1 MDNFNNR
8 DGEEDIFAMMRDDAG
23 GAEESSG
30 AEDGSEYLNDSGPG
44 MEIELTGTDEATR
57 TTTDLTG
64 PKQSGEVY

>member
-8 DGEEDIFAMMRDDAG
+8 DGEEDIFAIMREDAG

-30 AEDGSEYLNDSGPG
+30 AEDGSEFLNDSGPG
-44 MEIELTGTDEATR
+44 MEIELTDEATR